1 MFNKFR
7 LATRIFMVGMILIAS
22 FSLTFA
28 YFYPKVKKSMVGAKY
43 LKTRHLVET
52 AWGIVD
58 YWSKQAKTGGIS
70 VEAAKK
76 HALATIKNLRY
87 DKNDYFWI
95 NDTEPRMIMHP
106 IKPDMDGTN
115 LSNFKDPNGK
125 ALFVAMVDVV
135 KVNGE
140 GFVDYYWPKP
150 GFAKPVAKVSYVKIS
165 PEWGWIVGSG
175 IYMDDVNVE
184 LNAMLSVIFGVVV
197 LVTIGSVLL
206 VCLMARS
213 ISRPINQIMKELDS
227 TAAIAVTASQRIS
240 RAGDSLAHGASAH
253 AADLEQTSATM
264 EEMSAMTR
272 RNSEHSH
279 QANAMM
285 GETGKVVKE
294 ADRALKDLTKSMN
307 ETSQASMET
316 AKIIKTIDEIAFQT
330 NLLALNAAVEA
341 ARAGEAGAGFAVV
354 ADEVRNLAI
363 RSAEAAKNTADLIED
378 TVKRIGV
385 GSDIVTRTNET
396 FGKVAQRASN
406 IGQLVNEIAVAS
418 KEQTQGIEQ
427 VNAAIAQMDKVIQQ
441 NAQIAMESSS
451 ASNEMR
457 TLAEKMNQSVEKLA
471 GVVSGK
477 GKRKAVQHVNR

>member
-1 MFNKFR
+1 MLNRFR
-7 LATRIFMVGMILIAS
+7 LSTRIFFLGMILIGS
-22 FSLTFA
+22 FCLTFS
-28 YFYPKVKKSMVGAKY
+28 YFYPKVKKNIIGSKY
-43 LKTRHLVET
+43 LETRLLVET
-52 AWGIVD
+52 AWGILD
-58 YWSKQAKTGGIS
+58 YWSKQAKTGDIS
-70 VEAAKK
+70 VDEAKK
-76 HALATIKNLRY
+76 RALATVKNLRY
-87 DKNDYFWI
+87 GKDDYFWI
-95 NDTEPRMIMHP
+95 NDLGPRMIMHP
-106 IKPDMDGTN
+106 FKPELDGTD

-125 ALFVAMVDVV
+125 ALFVAFVNEV
-135 KVNGE
+135 KANGA

-150 GFAKPVAKVSYVKIS
+150 GYAKPVAKVSYVKIS
-165 PEWGWIVGSG
+165 PEWGWIIGSG
-175 IYMDDVNVE
+175 IYIDDVQAE
-184 LNAMLSVIFGVVV
+184 LDGMLYVIFGVVV
-197 LVTIGSVLL
+197 LVAFGSVIL
-206 VCLMARS
+206 VWLMARS
-213 ISRPINQIMKELDS
+213 ISHPINQIMKELDN
-227 TAAIAVTASQRIS
+227 TAAIAGTASLRIS
-240 RAGDSLAHGASAH
+240 RAGESLAQGASAH

-264 EEMSAMTR
+264 EEMAAMTR

-285 GETGKVVKE
+285 GETGKVVEE

-363 RSAEAAKNTADLIED
+363 RSAEAAKNTASLIED

-396 FGKVAQRASN
+396 FGKVAQRAAT

-427 VNAAIAQMDKVIQQ
+427 VNTAIAQMDKVIQQ
-441 NAQIAMESSS
+441 NAEIALESSS
-451 ASNEMR
+451 ASKEMQ

-471 GVVSGK
+471 KVVRGSGK
-477 GKRKAVQHVNR
+477 TKVA

>member
-1 MFNKFR
+1 
-7 LATRIFMVGMILIAS
+7 
-22 FSLTFA
+22 
-28 YFYPKVKKSMVGAKY
+28 
-43 LKTRHLVET
+43 
-52 AWGIVD
+52 
-58 YWSKQAKTGGIS
+58 
-70 VEAAKK
+70 
-76 HALATIKNLRY
+76 
-87 DKNDYFWI
+87 
-95 NDTEPRMIMHP
+95 
-106 IKPDMDGTN
+106 
-115 LSNFKDPNGK
+115 
-125 ALFVAMVDVV
+125 
-135 KVNGE
+135 
-140 GFVDYYWPKP
+140 
-150 GFAKPVAKVSYVKIS
+150 
-165 PEWGWIVGSG
+165 
-175 IYMDDVNVE
+175 
-184 LNAMLSVIFGVVV
+184 
-197 LVTIGSVLL
+197 
-206 VCLMARS
+206 
-213 ISRPINQIMKELDS
+213 
-227 TAAIAVTASQRIS
+227 
-240 RAGDSLAHGASAH
+240 
-253 AADLEQTSATM
+253 
-264 EEMSAMTR
+264 MTR

-285 GETGKVVKE
+285 GETGKVVEE

-477 GKRKAVQHVNR
+477 GRRKAVQHVNR